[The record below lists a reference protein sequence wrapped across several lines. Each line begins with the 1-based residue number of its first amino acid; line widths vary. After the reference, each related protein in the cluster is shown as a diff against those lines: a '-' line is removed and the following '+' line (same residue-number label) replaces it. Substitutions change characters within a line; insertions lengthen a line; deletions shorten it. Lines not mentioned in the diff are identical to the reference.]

1 MDRRTCLTALA
12 SFAAVAIGAPAAAAK
27 RRMSRR
33 PIVLYC
39 DLSFPPE
46 REAAML
52 HHFHEVFEP
61 AARTFAGFIDLKM
74 LKARTLIQGHPLQ
87 SGVNYRFQLT
97 YESEELRQL
106 WIHSD
111 THQRVWPPIEK
122 MLADPSYQVVLF
134 DSV

>member
-1 MDRRTCLTALA
+1 MAALA
-12 SFAAVAIGAPAAAAK
+12 SFAAIAIAAPVAAVK
-27 RRMSRR
+27 RRFSGR

-39 DLSFPPE
+39 DLSFPAN

-52 HHFHEVFEP
+52 RHFHTIFEP

-74 LKARTLIQGHPLQ
+74 LKARTVIQGHPLQ

-111 THQRVWPPIEK
+111 THRRVWPPIEN
-122 MLADPSYQVVLF
+122 MLADPSYQVVIF